1 MTAIDPYIFPY
12 LHVIEILMLVAG
24 VIIAISSTDDL
35 FVDLLYWTSRLLG
48 TSRARSRELPT
59 IGLLEQLPER
69 PFAIMIPC
77 WKEHEV
83 IFSMLSS
90 NSRLLR
96 YQQAYYFVG
105 VYLNDP
111 LTQDEVRKAQR
122 QYPNIHMVL
131 VPHDGPTSKADC
143 LNQTIADI
151 LVFEAEHGIQFAGM
165 IMHDSEDLI
174 HPLELKLFN
183 KIVDL
188 YDFVQLPVYSF
199 SRPIFSLISGLY
211 MDEFAEMHTKDLEV
225 RQRISG
231 VIPCAGVSACF
242 SRQAILHLADQNDG
256 EAFRTSSFTEDYDI
270 AFRVSELGFNSAF
283 ITYPADYAI
292 DIDIDTSNPGIL
304 HRTLPVA
311 TREFFPSGLE
321 AAYRQR
327 ARWLL
332 GIVFQ
337 GSREHGWKGSLGT
350 KYFLA
355 RDRKGVITSPAVMLA
370 YFVLANIAAFEL
382 YRVFFDPEKRF
393 VYTLLSTE
401 WAKWLFFV
409 NFLFLVWRLTNR
421 MIFTGMIYSMRHA
434 LMAAPRLIVG
444 NFVNFFAT
452 WRAIRIYA
460 GHRFS
465 GTALVWDKTS
475 HSYPIHMGDVVLPA
489 ATGEPLSPPISDPK
503 FPIPAGAT
511 LISND
516 AMAVRR
522 PETTVGRAAKTP
534 VSTPATKESTRE
546 HGV

>member
-1 MTAIDPYIFPY
+1 MFQY
-12 LHVIEILMLVAG
+12 LYVIEILMLIAG
-24 VIIAISSTDDL
+24 VIIAISSIDDL

-48 TSRARSRELPT
+48 TSSARSREIPD
-59 IGLLEQLPER
+59 IEILEQMPER

-96 YQQAYYFVG
+96 YGQAHYFVG

-111 LTQDEVRKAQR
+111 LTQDEVRKAAGLF
-122 QYPNIHMVL
+122 PNIHMVL

-143 LNQTIADI
+143 LNQIISDI
-151 LVFEAEHGIQFAGM
+151 FMFEAEKDMKFAGVV
-165 IMHDSEDLI
+165 MHDSEDLI

-183 KIVDL
+183 KLVDI

-199 SRPIFSLISGLY
+199 SRPIMSLVSGLY

-242 SRQAILHLADQNDG
+242 SRETILHLTDQNQG
-256 EAFRTSSFTEDYDI
+256 EAFRSSAVTEDYDI
-270 AFRVSELGFNSAF
+270 AFRVAELGFNSAF
-283 ITYPADYAI
+283 IAYPSNYAI
-292 DIDIDTSNPGIL
+292 DIDIDSKNPGIL
-304 HRTLPVA
+304 YRSLPLA
-311 TREFFPSGLE
+311 TREFFPSNLE

-337 GSREHGWKGSLGT
+337 GAREIGWKGSLGT

-370 YFVLANIAAFEL
+370 YFVLANLTLFEA
-382 YRVFFDPEKRF
+382 YRAFFDPERQF
-393 VYTLLSTE
+393 TYTLLSKD
-401 WAKWLFFV
+401 WALWLFFA
-409 NFLFLVWRLTNR
+409 NFVFLVWRLLNR
-421 MIFTGMIYSMRHA
+421 MVFTGMIYNLRHA
-434 LMAAPRLIVG
+434 LMAAPRLVVG

-452 WRAIRIYA
+452 WRAVRIYA
-460 GHRFS
+460 GHRFA
-465 GTALVWDKTS
+465 GKPLYWDKTS
-475 HSYPIHMGDVVLPA
+475 HSYPIHMADVALPTAVSRA
-489 ATGEPLSPPISDPK
+489 AVSPPQS
-503 FPIPAGAT
+503 
-511 LISND
+511 
-516 AMAVRR
+516 
-522 PETTVGRAAKTP
+522 KT
-534 VSTPATKESTRE
+534 
-546 HGV
+546 G

>member
-1 MTAIDPYIFPY
+1 MTNTTSLVFQY
-12 LHVIEILMLVAG
+12 LYYVEILMLVAG
-24 VIIAISSTDDL
+24 VIIAISSLDDL
-35 FVDLLYWTSRLLG
+35 FVDVLYWSSRLMG
-48 TSRARSRELPT
+48 TASSRSKELPSVD
-59 IGLLEQLPER
+59 ILEQIPER
-69 PFAIMIPC
+69 PFAIMVPC

-83 IFSMLSS
+83 ILSMLSS

-96 YQQAYYFVG
+96 YGQAHYFVG

-111 LTQDEVRKAQR
+111 LTQDEVRKAQHL
-122 QYPNIHMVL
+122 YPNIHMVL

-143 LNQTIADI
+143 LNQTISEI
-151 LVFEAEHGIQFAGM
+151 FMYEAEHKIQFAGVV
-165 IMHDSEDLI
+165 MHDSEDLI

-183 KIVDL
+183 KIVDI

-199 SRPIFSLISGLY
+199 SRPIASLISGLY

-242 SRQAILHLADQNDG
+242 SRDAIVHLTDQNQG

-270 AFRVSELGFNSAF
+270 AFRVSELGFKSAF
-283 ITYPADYAI
+283 IAYPANYAI
-292 DIDIDTSNPGIL
+292 DIDIDTGNPSIL
-304 HRTLPVA
+304 YRSLPVA

-337 GSREHGWKGSLGT
+337 GAKEHGWKGSLGT

-370 YFVLANIAAFEL
+370 YFVLANLTIFEL
-382 YRVFFDPEKRF
+382 YRAFFDPERQF
-393 VYTLLSTE
+393 VYTLLSTK
-401 WAKWLFFV
+401 WATWLFLA
-409 NFLFLVWRLTNR
+409 NFIFLVWRLANR
-421 MIFTGMIYSMRHA
+421 MVFTGMIYNMRHA
-434 LMAAPRLIVG
+434 LMAAPRLVVG

-452 WRAIRIYA
+452 WRAVRIYA

-465 GTALVWDKTS
+465 GTQLVWDKTS
-475 HSYPIHMGDVVLPA
+475 HSYPVHMGELTLP
-489 ATGEPLSPPISDPK
+489 
-503 FPIPAGAT
+503 
-511 LISND
+511 
-516 AMAVRR
+516 
-522 PETTVGRAAKTP
+522 TTVGGAALANDAP
-534 VSTPATKESTRE
+534 QS
-546 HGV
+546 G